1 MTTPDTRVGLREY
14 LGYWIGTVPVRLLGA
29 AAVVMAWRPWA
40 TVGTAGDAVP
50 FVCAVAFALWAAPS
64 LDRRPSVEAV
74 WWSYRLLRHRTTLL
88 AGGVVVIAAFEE
100 PAWWEGACVV
110 GLLVAYL
117 VTSETWP
124 WRWGRGPA
132 RVWSEAVAAL
142 RGCGCGRGGGGRSG
156 VRDRLGAGPGDRRRG
171 GGGTGGGRWHGAA
184 RPVAGRCP
192 EVPRPGELKGNGTT
206 RSAPGKPLSPKH
218 SDGRSVIRSQD
229 IHTLSIVVP
238 ALHMTAGSVPDASPP
253 QKK

>member
-132 RVWSEAVAAL
+132 RVWGEAVAA
-142 RGCGCGRGGGGRSG
+142 CA
-156 VRDRLGAGPGDRRRG
+156 GAGVVAAAAAVPVS
-171 GGGTGGGRWHGAA
+171 GTGSGLGRVIAAGVVVGLAAAGGAVLRARWRGAA
-184 RPVAGRCP
+184 PKSRVQ
-192 EVPRPGELKGNGTT
+192 GN
-206 RSAPGKPLSPKH
+206 
-218 SDGRSVIRSQD
+218 
-229 IHTLSIVVP
+229 
-238 ALHMTAGSVPDASPP
+238 
-253 QKK
+253 